1 MSNLATIT
9 NNILADSGID
19 DINVVV
25 TNGSYANPAW
35 ITSLA
40 WSKITGAP
48 TNIITGTGAAGQ
60 VAFFNGTTTIASEI
74 NLLWDSSN
82 NRLGIGVTP
91 TQALDVVGKIKA
103 TDDLVLAQQNPA
115 ITFDNGTSGTL
126 RIFSSFAAAAIATF
140 NSTGVFTL
148 NQYGTGART
157 GTRAYDLAVDASGN
171 VIEVA
176 VGAGTIT
183 GGGTAGQ
190 VPYFNGPSSI
200 ASDTNFTYNNVTN
213 VFSVNGWVDSYRRF
227 RLYFNDIQTLAA
239 ELYED
244 GASTNGGTLTLY
256 SKATNTISTV
266 ISAAPTKLNF
276 INNAANVMI
285 GWDTDQFYK
294 LAVNGDFYTVL
305 DARIDGTL
313 SIGSTSTGGY
323 KLGIFK
329 ADEDILRIHN
339 TTTTG
344 DALIAFTNADAGFLA
359 RIQGF
364 DGGGLQFDVG
374 NGAGGLVTNALRIVN
389 TGAATFSSSV
399 TTGSNVIIP
408 SGFEYVFGNGNVS
421 ILGNTSTNIL
431 DLRTNNTSR
440 LILSS
445 IDASFS
451 RPITVGPIDGSF
463 LRTFGATDTNLR
475 WAFINSSSGVFS
487 IQQQGDGYANQ
498 GDRLTINRS
507 GVATFASSINSGG
520 WFAAPN
526 NFGLTALNAAGTAGR
541 VLIKL
546 NSSNQIEIGRDSD
559 ISAIRLGT
567 ASAVDAFTMLS
578 NGNVGIAFTNPSQAL
593 QVNGRVR
600 VSPDSSNGGDL
611 AVNDGGLALSAIGSA
626 PIQFFRN
633 NYANLSLNISS
644 LGVSTFYNTV
654 LISSDSDIMRFGNLL
669 RWGFQR
675 PTTDNRYVSFVRNAN
690 ATAIPVWT
698 VDGDNGNLGL
708 GVITQSSWNSA
719 YKAIQFGTTGAIFG
733 ESGDA
738 ANYFTTNTFV
748 DSVGF
753 KYITSDWALGYFQEN
768 GVHSWRIA
776 PSGTA
781 GNAISFTQAMTLDS
795 SGNLGVG
802 TTNLPFR
809 LNIESTS
816 EAVARIKS
824 TNASGAAR
832 LILNPEGA
840 GAGSTG
846 DASIFF
852 DCNTSAWVAGVDKSD
867 ASKFK
872 IANDVFGDFRAG
884 VQLSID
890 NLTDRTNVV
899 IGGTTAVNSAVNR
912 GNLTINGSASSIMNL
927 TVNNAIRGYMY
938 HNGTTMDV
946 ANIADGDIEFFA
958 NNTLIAAIKAATSGQ
973 RNFVVGNAF
982 PISTG
987 ANRANITINGN
998 STSILAF
1005 GTSNVQRGY
1014 LYCDGTSFYMNAG
1027 AGDFTIENNTT
1038 TALVVKQNGRVGINT
1053 TDPQAPLQVNGNFRL
1068 YTTNNDGNELRG
1080 IFNVGG
1086 AADPLSFSMYKGDA
1100 ATIGILLSADG
1111 TTYFNGTNVLVGTTS
1126 DIGTAFRVVG
1136 GATGIDFETNVS
1148 STYARSIFFT
1158 TRETGVA
1165 REIGLTGGYS
1175 YGPSNPLTMVLTQ
1188 TSDTPI
1194 AMFRA
1199 SDDAVGAGLKG
1210 YKGRGTVATPA
1221 SVANG
1226 DTIFS
1231 MEGWAFHG
1239 SGPNHAKFGAGMR
1252 FVKDDAFGTAN
1263 TFAPQRT
1270 EFYNANSTTT
1280 TITTFTI
1287 LPNANCTAGGSMTA
1301 TSFFESSD
1309 SRIKTLLDNN
1319 VDYSLIANV
1328 GAKYY
1333 KKGDIEE
1340 LGYFAQDF
1348 EQILPSAVYKDEKGL
1363 LNLSYTQVHTAKI
1376 AALEARVKELEQ
1388 QLKNK

>member
-48 TNIITGTGAAGQ
+48 ANIITGTGAAGQ
-60 VAFFNGTTTIASEI
+60 VAFFSGTTTIGSEI

-82 NRLGIGVTP
+82 NRLGIGVIP

-115 ITFDNGTSGTL
+115 ISFDNGVSGTL

-140 NSTGVFTL
+140 NSTGVFRL

-171 VIEVA
+171 VIEVP

-200 ASDTNFTYNNVTN
+200 ASDANFTYNNVTN

-256 SKATNTISTV
+256 GKASGTVDTV
-266 ISAAPTKLNF
+266 ISAAPTKLNY

-285 GWDTDQFYK
+285 GWNTDQGFK
-294 LAVNGDFYTVL
+294 LAVNGDFYAAL
-305 DARIDGTL
+305 DARVEGKMGIGAAPQSGIALYIKGNSVDSPLLKMQGVTNTVAILGDTTTGTTDVGSLLLYNDGTL
-313 SIGSTSTGGY
+313 RLRLSSNTGEESFINAGNFVIGSNTGSGY
-323 KLGIFK
+323 KVEIFHSN
-329 ADEDILRIHN
+329 EDALRIHN

-359 RIQGF
+359 RIQGL

-507 GVATFASSINSGG
+507 GAATFASHVNSGG

-526 NFGLTALNAAGTAGR
+526 EYGLTALNAAGTAGR

-546 NSSNQIEIGRDSD
+546 NASNQIEIGRDSD

-567 ASAVDAFTMLS
+567 AAA
-578 NGNVGIAFTNPSQAL
+578 NGAVGIASNGSVEFLNRISLGGVGDQTYASLFVGGATTSGTNQYAILLDPQLAGSGDNYGLFANARIRANTAVNNAFGVYIPSAERLSGATIVNNYAL
-593 QVNGRVR
+593 YIANQTSGSSVNYSIYSSGGTNYFGGRVGIG
-600 VSPDSSNGGDL
+600 VTIPGAALHVNSSDTLVANFNCTSNGTYLRWQNNGTSFGD
-611 AVNDGGLALSAIGSA
+611 IGSA
-626 PIQFFRN
+626 ASLVSGGSTNDFTIHARSTYNIVFAIDFATKMLLN
-633 NYANLSLNISS
+633 ASGNLSINNTNNTYRLDVTGNVRALTASS
-644 LGVSTFYNTV
+644 GVSP
-654 LISSDSDIMRFGNLL
+654 R
-669 RWGFQR
+669 
-675 PTTDNRYVSFVRNAN
+675 TD
-690 ATAIPVWT
+690 
-698 VDGDNGNLGL
+698 LG
-708 GVITQSSWNSA
+708 
-719 YKAIQFGTTGAIFG
+719 GTIIAEGSTRAGL
-733 ESGDA
+733 
-738 ANYFTTNTFV
+738 
-748 DSVGF
+748 
-753 KYITSDWALGYFQEN
+753 YILT
-768 GVHSWRIA
+768 
-776 PSGTA
+776 SGTA
-781 GNAISFTQAMTLDS
+781 
-795 SGNLGVG
+795 
-802 TTNLPFR
+802 
-809 LNIESTS
+809 
-816 EAVARIKS
+816 
-824 TNASGAAR
+824 
-832 LILNPEGA
+832 
-840 GAGSTG
+840 AGSYGSIWWGNGNTNTDAYISVQNDTRAMDFGTADGFRMRITATG
-846 DASIFF
+846 P
-852 DCNTSAWVAGVDKSD
+852 
-867 ASKFK
+867 
-872 IANDVFGDFRAG
+872 
-884 VQLSID
+884 
-890 NLTDRTNVV
+890 VV
-899 IGGTTAVNSAVNR
+899 IGGTTPINAATGR
-912 GNLTINGSASSIMNL
+912 GNLTINGGTTSILNL
-927 TVNNAIRGYMY
+927 SIGNGERGYLY
-938 HNGTTMDV
+938 HSGAGMQLWNV
-946 ANIADGDIEFFA
+946 ANGDVEVGA
-958 NNTLIAAIKAATSGQ
+958 NNSPVGYFKAVSSGS
-973 RNFVVGNAF
+973 RAFVVGEPTALAT
-982 PISTG
+982 ST
-987 ANRANITINGN
+987 NRANITINGGSN
-998 STSILAF
+998 SILAF
-1005 GTSNVQRGY
+1005 GVNNNLKGY
-1014 LYCDGTSFYMNAG
+1014 LYNNNVNFIMNHG
-1027 AGDFTIENNTT
+1027 AGDFIFETNTATPMTITSGG
-1038 TALVVKQNGRVGINT
+1038 LVGIRT
-1053 TDPQAPLQVNGNFRL
+1053 TPNVQFAVNGS
-1068 YTTNNDGNELRG
+1068 NN
-1080 IFNVGG
+1080 
-1086 AADPLSFSMYKGDA
+1086 
-1100 ATIGILLSADG
+1100 
-1111 TTYFNGTNVLVGTTS
+1111 
-1126 DIGTAFRVVG
+1126 
-1136 GATGIDFETNVS
+1136 GIDFETNNT
-1148 STYARSIFFT
+1148 STFATSIFYT
-1158 TRETGVA
+1158 IRETGVS
-1165 REIGLTGGYS
+1165 RTITTGGYS
-1175 YGPSNPLTMVLTQ
+1175 YGPSNPLTMILTQ
-1188 TSDTPI
+1188 NSDTPLG
-1194 AMFRA
+1194 MYLA
-1199 SDDAVGAGLKG
+1199 SDNSGGAGLKG
-1210 YKGRGTVATPA
+1210 YKSRGTVAAPV
-1221 SVANG
+1221 SVNNG

-1252 FVKDDAFGTAN
+1252 FVKDDTFGTAN